1 MRYWNL
7 HEQTDLKEVKRDGH
21 TRVYA
26 IETLGVKL
34 PCLVMARQMEGHWR
48 VEIGQDLRYT
58 GGTWGFDHIF
68 CFWTNWG
75 LAKPA
80 SKVFGLEEEQREAL
94 HMDRVFTNIREAKRG
109 VKDWLLEEN
118 GLTHLQE
125 SFVAVATVKAR
136 ETQRLAKSAELFGKL
151 HEVIYGEGLQ

>member
-7 HEQTDLKEVKRDGH
+7 HEQTDLKEVKRDGN
-21 TRVYA
+21 TRLYA

-34 PCLVMARQMEGHWR
+34 PCLVMARQLHGHWR

-68 CFWTNWG
+68 AFWTNFG
-75 LAKPA
+75 LAQPA
-80 SKVFGLEEEQREAL
+80 SKVFGLEDEQREAL

-109 VKDWLLEEN
+109 VKDWLLEED
-118 GLTHLQE
+118 GIMHLQE
-125 SFVAVATVKAR
+125 SFVAVAKVQAR
-136 ETQRLAKSAELFGKL
+136 QTQRLAKSAELFGML
-151 HEVIYGEGLQ
+151 HQAIYGEGDQ